1 MRKTIHIL
9 LLALAIIIAVNT
21 IINIFI
27 GGFFTYS
34 EFDKKYDT
42 HLSDFYAVYGGKR
55 ELTQYGIR
63 YEYQIFTEENNA
75 FLYFTEGDQIQDPG
89 KLRYSYKL
97 QNSMKQKC
105 GEYNIEINLYEF
117 MDIPVDKD
125 NFSAVLY
132 VRYSNEKGT
141 FLLIY
146 YPEKVWTGK
155 ASEDTYRY
163 DQINSIH
170 QKDLEILR
178 KVIDKLN

>member
-1 MRKTIHIL
+1 MKKLLIYIIL
-9 LLALAIIIAVNT
+9 IIAC
-21 IINIFI
+21 I
-27 GGFFTYS
+27 G
-34 EFDKKYDT
+34 
-42 HLSDFYAVYGGKR
+42 VYVGLCFAYIPNVAERTFEQKR
-55 ELTQYGIR
+55 DSLEMSIKR
-63 YEYQIFTEENNA
+63 QIKEAWNNDNA